1 MNRSR
6 LLFLSLSFLLVL
18 PLITF
23 SLTAKDGEE
32 GEGEPD
38 SLFKHLSVFTDVLG
52 LIRSAYVEVPEDP
65 VLMAGALDGATDALD
80 PFSVYVPAA
89 DVEAYSEARRVGY
102 RRSGLVLLRERGV
115 VFVVGVVEGS
125 PAAEAGVRPGDV
137 VSAIQG
143 EETRLTPLW
152 AVQRVLTGEPGS
164 EVRLKVLRA
173 GTTEEKVFKLR
184 DFVAPGPV
192 LRDVDGVAILK
203 LHYVNAR
210 TREEVEPILT
220 RLADSQDKLLLDLRG
235 VAGGDAEAAYRV
247 ASLFTDGELGVLRNK
262 EGDLVTFRGAPP
274 KWHGR
279 LAVLIDRGTLGA
291 AEVLVAV
298 LHQKLG
304 AELVGEPTFGFA
316 GRVRRIPLNAGGDLW
331 LTDAFYTGPDREP
344 LNESQEPEVRVASR
358 RRDLTPAPE
367 AAEGAAEKEPEE
379 DAAVRE
385 GVKLLLEE
393 KVEEE
398 DAQQVA

>member
-23 SLTAKDGEE
+23 SLTAKDDD
-32 GEGEPD
+32 EGEPD
-38 SLFKHLSVFTDVLG
+38 SLFKHLSVFTDVMG
-52 LIRSAYVEVPEDP
+52 LIRNAYVEAPDDS
-65 VLMAGALDGATDALD
+65 VLVAGALDGATDALD
-80 PFSVYVPAA
+80 PFSVYVPTEN
-89 DVEAYSEARRVGY
+89 VQAYSEARRVGY

-152 AVQRVLTGEPGS
+152 AVQRVLTGKPGS
-164 EVRLKVLRA
+164 EVRLKLLRSGSA
-173 GTTEEKVFKLR
+173 EEKVFTLR
-184 DFVAPGPV
+184 EFVAPGPM
-192 LRDVDGVAILK
+192 LRDVDGVAVLK

-220 RLADSQDKLLLDLRG
+220 RLAGSQDKLLLDLRG
-235 VAGGDAEAAYRV
+235 VAGGDAEAAYQV

-262 EGDLVTFRGAPP
+262 EGDLVTFKGTPP
-274 KWHGR
+274 KWQGR
-279 LAVLIDRGTLGA
+279 LVLLIDRGTLGA

-298 LHQKLG
+298 LQQKLD
-304 AELVGEPTFGFA
+304 AEMVGEPTFGFA

-344 LNESQEPEVRVASR
+344 LNDSLEPKVRVSSR
-358 RRDLTPAPE
+358 RRGIAADDE
-367 AAEGAAEKEPEE
+367 AGEEGAE

-385 GVKLLLEE
+385 GVKLLQEE
-393 KVEEE
+393 KAEEE
-398 DAQQVA
+398 DVQKVA